1 MSDVKETIKDT
12 FSVLLNKAQTLGK
25 TAVDTAKDAAEKG
38 KTVVEEKL
46 REREAERHFLK
57 LGKKVYKL
65 VKRNE
70 LTLPEACEKYIDA
83 LNELLDELDDTTT
96 DRDNCCCCCKGEK
109 DDDCRCDKDDCRCD
123 KDDCRCGKDDCRC
136 DKDDCRCD
144 KDDCRCDKDDCRC
157 DKDDCRADKAK

>member
-1 MSDVKETIKDT
+1 MADVKETIKDT
-12 FSVLLNKAQTLGK
+12 FSVILNKAQTLGK

-83 LNELLDELDDTTT
+83 LNELLDESDDHN
-96 DRDNCCCCCKGEK
+96 DCCCCCK
-109 DDDCRCDKDDCRCD
+109 DDKCDKDDCC
-123 KDDCRCGKDDCRC
+123 CGKDDCCCGKDDCCC
-136 DKDDCRCD
+136 DKDDTAAAT
-144 KDDCRCDKDDCRC
+144 KTAAAAIKKTKTSTTPNSDC
-157 DKDDCRADKAK
+157 A